1 LRGRRSPIDR
11 SYRCSHRPA
20 PRASPTVQRFTT
32 ARCNTRSADTNREPG
47 ASNLFSNAVEIP
59 YGGLE
64 TTRNGLDGN
73 RRSAASA
80 RTTVTGSSANRRRN
94 LSARPGWSSTATTW
108 APARTSGAVS
118 APSPAPT
125 SRTSSPG
132 TTPAAS
138 TTRCAQRLSSGCHPQ
153 APRACPEPGT
163 TDHHKEVH
171 DHAPTLEA
179 QRPWLQR
186 VFMALVWAG
195 GDEVVQGKL
204 ERRGHGGDGEERR
217 GRDPAGLDLARV
229 STETPQR
236 AAMSTMDRL
245 PRAARSN

>member
-1 LRGRRSPIDR
+1 LRGRRSPIDS

-20 PRASPTVQRFTT
+20 PGTSPMVQRFTT

-47 ASNLFSNAVEIP
+47 ASNRFNNAVEIP

-64 TTRNGLDGN
+64 TTRNGREGN

-94 LSARPGWSSTATTW
+94 LSARAGCSSTATTW

-125 SRTSSPG
+125 SRISSPG

-138 TTRCAQRLSSGCHPQ
+138 TMRCAQRLSSGCHPQ
-153 APRACPEPGT
+153 APLPGPEPGT

-171 DHAPTLEA
+171 VHASTLETRA
-179 QRPWLQR
+179 PYLQR
-186 VFMALVWAG
+186 VFTA
-195 GDEVVQGKL
+195 
-204 ERRGHGGDGEERR
+204 
-217 GRDPAGLDLARV
+217 
-229 STETPQR
+229 
-236 AAMSTMDRL
+236 
-245 PRAARSN
+245 